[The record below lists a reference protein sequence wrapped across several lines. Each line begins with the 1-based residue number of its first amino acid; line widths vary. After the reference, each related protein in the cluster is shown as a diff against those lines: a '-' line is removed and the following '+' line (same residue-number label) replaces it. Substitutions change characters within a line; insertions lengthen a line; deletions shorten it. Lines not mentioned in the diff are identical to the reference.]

1 MSMKKLIIE
10 VRANEYTMRDDNSN
24 VPWTA
29 SELGRDAYACR
40 QAGAAIYHYHA
51 RGTDGSPDHSFKGNA
66 EAIRAIRDRAADVLI
81 HPTLGWA
88 TFDASPQ
95 ARLETIEA
103 LCADPAVKPDFAPM
117 DMGSTNVDLFD
128 RSSLQFA
135 TDEVIYRNPTAT
147 LLYFAKRI
155 PELGLKPYVTAWN
168 IGFSRQIDAFLR
180 AGHLSEP
187 LYMAFVL
194 TDGRLIAGHP
204 GTLPGLRAHL
214 DFLPAGRNVEWT
226 ACNYGGDMLQILAPI
241 IAQGGHVSIGLGDH
255 GYRSFG
261 LPTNADIVRFV
272 ADMAAKMGRD
282 IASPQEAKAMLGM
295 Q

>member
-10 VRANEYTMRDDNSN
+10 VRANEYTMRDDNPN

-29 SELGRDAYACR
+29 SELGRDAYECL

-51 RGTDGSPDHSFKGNA
+51 RGADGSPDHSARGNA
-66 EAIRAIRDRAADVLI
+66 EAIRAIRDRASDLLI

-88 TFDASPQ
+88 TVDASPQ
-95 ARLETIEA
+95 KRMETIEE
-103 LCADPAVKPDFAPM
+103 LCTDPAVKPDFAPM
-117 DMGSTNVDLFD
+117 DMGSANVDLFD
-128 RSSLQFA
+128 RSSGQFA

-155 PELGLKPYVTAWN
+155 PELGLKPYLSCWN
-168 IGFSRQIDAFLR
+168 IGFSRQIEAFAS
-180 AGHLSEP
+180 AGRLLEP

-204 GTLPGLRAHL
+204 GTLNGLRAHL
-214 DFLPAGRNVEWT
+214 DFLPDGRNVEWT

-272 ADMAAKMGRD
+272 ADMASKMGRD
-282 IASPQEAKAMLGM
+282 IASPKEAKAMLGM
-295 Q
+295 K